1 MAQHSSVRAGVRAAL
16 PLGPPTFLL
25 GASFGVLARP
35 VMGWLAPMV
44 MSVVVFSGAA
54 QFAALSVLAAGGAAG
69 AAIIA
74 GVLMNTRW
82 LPMGFA
88 IGPSLPGRGPAR
100 AAQAQAIVDASFVM
114 ASRGD
119 GTFDRGL
126 LLGATAVQ
134 AISWWTGTAVGVV
147 AGPSL
152 PDPQKLGLDAIF
164 PAFYLALL
172 ASEARGRRALL
183 ATAVGAGVT
192 AALMP
197 VAPVGL
203 PIIAACVGA
212 VVGLRRS
219 AG

>member
-1 MAQHSSVRAGVRAAL
+1 MAQDRSVRDGIRAAL
-16 PLGPPTFLL
+16 ALGPPTFLL

-35 VMGWLAPMV
+35 VMGWLAPVV

-69 AAIIA
+69 AAIVA
-74 GVLMNTRW
+74 GVLMNARW

-88 IGPSLPGRGPAR
+88 IGPSLPGRPPAR

-119 GTFDRGL
+119 GTFDRGM

-134 AISWWTGTAVGVV
+134 AISWWSGTAVGVLV
-147 AGPSL
+147 GPSL
-152 PDPQKLGLDAIF
+152 PDPAELGLDAIF
-164 PAFYLALL
+164 PAFYLFLL
-172 ASEARGRRALL
+172 ASEAHGRRAVL
-183 ATAVGAGVT
+183 AAAIGAT
-192 AALMP
+192 ITIALMP

-212 VVGLRRS
+212 LVGLRS
-219 AG
+219 P

>member
-1 MAQHSSVRAGVRAAL
+1 
-16 PLGPPTFLL
+16 
-25 GASFGVLARP
+25 
-35 VMGWLAPMV
+35 
-44 MSVVVFSGAA
+44 
-54 QFAALSVLAAGGAAG
+54 
-69 AAIIA
+69 
-74 GVLMNTRW
+74 VLMNTRW

-88 IGPSLPGRGPAR
+88 IGPSLPGRAPAR

-119 GTFDRGL
+119 GTFDRGM

-134 AISWWTGTAVGVV
+134 GVAWWTGTAVGVLV
-147 AGPSL
+147 GPAL
-152 PDPQKLGLDAIF
+152 PDPERLGLDAIF

-172 ASEARGRRALL
+172 ASEARGRPALL
-183 ATAVGAGVT
+183 AAAIGAGVT

-212 VVGLRRS
+212 LVGLRRS
-219 AG
+219 